1 MPGTPILTE
10 QIGYVKDIDR
20 QFDILCLINIEF
32 LCDTQV
38 ERSVETVYATVAL
51 SYFTET
57 FTDILF
63 GALFHIRVIEY
74 RLDTFTQILRSC
86 SIVRIIDVNQVVG
99 RDKVA
104 IHIPV
109 HSQ

>member
-10 QIGYVKDIDR
+10 QVGYVKDIDR
-20 QFDILCLINIEF
+20 QFDILCLINLEF

-57 FTDILF
+57 FTDILLVLSSTS
-63 GALFHIRVIEY
+63 GL
-74 RLDTFTQILRSC
+74 S
-86 SIVRIIDVNQVVG
+86 SIDW
-99 RDKVA
+99 
-104 IHIPV
+104 IP
-109 HSQ
+109 SRRY